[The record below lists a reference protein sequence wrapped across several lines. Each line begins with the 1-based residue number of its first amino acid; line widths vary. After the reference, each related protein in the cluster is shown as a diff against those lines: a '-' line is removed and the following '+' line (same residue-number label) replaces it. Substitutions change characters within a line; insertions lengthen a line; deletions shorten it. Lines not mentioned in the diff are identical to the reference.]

1 MPTFPNG
8 HIGYNYRTMKRIA
21 LLAFFAAMFTVAG
34 CSPETV
40 GSATKDVERNTAVVE
55 REANKVE
62 KKLRPAITEAKKQ
75 VKPGLQKLDLG
86 ARATA
91 ALKLNRNLPQTI
103 RVDADTDGIR
113 LRGTVRTTDEKALA
127 ERIARDTL
135 PKDAKLRNEL
145 EVAK

>member
-1 MPTFPNG
+1 MSKMGTKT
-8 HIGYNYRTMKRIA
+8 IMKRIVSFA
-21 LLAFFAAMFTVAG
+21 LPAAFLAFVAG

-40 GSATKDVERNTAVVE
+40 SSASKDVERNTEVVE

-91 ALKLNRNLPQTI
+91 ALRLNRNLPQTI

-113 LRGTVRTTDEKALA
+113 LRGSVRTKEEKALA

-135 PKDAKLRNEL
+135 PADAKLRNEL
-145 EVAK
+145 KVGE

>member
-1 MPTFPNG
+1 
-8 HIGYNYRTMKRIA
+8 MKRIA
-21 LLAFFAAMFTVAG
+21 LLAIIISSFTVAG

-40 GSATKDVERNTAVVE
+40 DNATKDVQRNTEVVE

-75 VKPGLQKLDLG
+75 VQPSLQKLDLG

-113 LRGTVRTTDEKALA
+113 LRGTVRTSEEKTLA

-135 PKDAKLRNEL
+135 PKEAKLRNEL
-145 EVAK
+145 EVTK

>member
-1 MPTFPNG
+1 
-8 HIGYNYRTMKRIA
+8 MKQIA
-21 LLAFFAAMFTVAG
+21 LLVMLSALFTTAG

-40 GSATKDVERNTAVVE
+40 TSATKDVQRNTEIVE
-55 REANKVE
+55 REANRVE
-62 KKLRPAITEAKKQ
+62 KKARPAIAAAKKQ
-75 VKPGLQKLDLG
+75 VEPGLQKLDLG

-113 LRGTVRTTDEKALA
+113 LRGSVRTKEEKALA

-135 PKDAKLRNEL
+135 PADAKLRNEL
-145 EVAK
+145 EVAQ